1 MKYFRNLFFILIAFT
16 PVFMFSQTGEVQDS
30 KNIAVMNL
38 TPRNVSEVEASVV
51 SGRISIA
58 LKQTGKFTIIER
70 ELMSKLLEEQQLQ
83 QTGCIESEC
92 MAEVDKL
99 LSVRQIVGGSVSKT
113 GNLYVIE
120 ARVFIK

>member
-1 MKYFRNLFFILIAFT
+1 MNFFRNSFFILIALT
-16 PVFMFSQTGEVQDS
+16 PVFMFSQTVEEHDS

-51 SGRISIA
+51 SDRIRIA
-58 LKQTGKFTIIER
+58 LKQTGKFTVIER

-92 MAEVDKL
+92 MAEVGKL
-99 LSVRQIVGGSVSKT
+99 LSVRQVVGGSISKI

-120 ARVFIK
+120 AKVFD

>member
-1 MKYFRNLFFILIAFT
+1 MKYFRNSFFILIAFT

-38 TPRNVSEVEASVV
+38 TPRDLSEVEASVV
-51 SGRISIA
+51 SDRISIA
-58 LKQTGKFTIIER
+58 LKQTGKFTVIER

-92 MAEVDKL
+92 MVKVGEL
-99 LSVRQIVGGSVSKT
+99 LNVEQIVGGSVSKT
-113 GNLYVIE
+113 GNLYVIG
-120 ARVFIK
+120 AKVFD